1 MVTTVVVMDVTILAV
16 VNYIIF
22 LDFERG
28 ENICQKI
35 EDVDAVLDLVMIV
48 VG

>member
-35 EDVDAVLDLVMIV
+35 EDVDAASDLVMTAA
-48 VG
+48 G